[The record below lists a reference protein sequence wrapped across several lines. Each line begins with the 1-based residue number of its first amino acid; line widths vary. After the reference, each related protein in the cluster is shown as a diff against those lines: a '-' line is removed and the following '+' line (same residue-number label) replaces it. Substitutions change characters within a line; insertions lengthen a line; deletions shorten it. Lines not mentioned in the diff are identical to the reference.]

1 MLGIFSLLSEAKVPG
16 AVPPLAGL
24 IPAYSGNCMVP
35 FEGDFS
41 ISSIFFV
48 NPEAATTQS
57 ARPLTPCDASR
68 QEMEALA
75 EANPDFLGK
84 SIGFWD
90 PLGCLGL
97 DFWNIGNE
105 ATIGY
110 LRHAEIKHGRV
121 AMAGFLGY
129 LAQSTDLVS
138 GPHTVLPFRG
148 YEAGLTPPEQWDA
161 IPLYGKLQILVFD
174 GMLESYGEGAGDPD
188 GYVHYTKGGL
198 PGYFP
203 PIAGRAGFGQVTLN
217 LYDPLGWFN
226 EDKDKVRGRQV
237 EINNGRLA
245 MLGIFSLLSEAKVPG
260 AVPPLAGLIPAYS
273 GNCMVPFEGDF
284 SISSIFFVNPEA
296 ATTQSARPLTH
307 CDASK
312 QEMAALAEANPD
324 FLGKSIGLWDPL
336 NCLEGDFWSL
346 GNEATIG
353 YLRHAEI
360 KHGRVAMAAFLG
372 YIAQSTDLVSG
383 PHTVLPFRG
392 YEAGLPPPE
401 QWDAIPLYGK
411 LQILVFVGM
420 LESYGEGAG
429 SPDGYVHY
437 TKGGLPGYFPPIEG
451 RIGPFPIGNLNLYKP
466 FPIGNLN

>member
-48 NPEAATTQS
+48 NPESATTQS
-57 ARPLTPCDASR
+57 ARPLTSCDASK
-68 QEMEALA
+68 QEMAALA

-84 SIGFWD
+84 SIGLWD
-90 PLGCLGL
+90 PLNCL
-97 DFWNIGNE
+97 DFDFWSLGNE

-129 LAQSTDLVS
+129 IAQSTDLVS

-161 IPLYGKLQILVFD
+161 IPLYGKLQILVFV
-174 GMLESYGEGAGDPD
+174 GMLESCGEGAGNPD

-273 GNCMVPFEGDF
+273 GNCMVPFEANFTFGELPAA
-284 SISSIFFVNPEA
+284 SFFVSPQKPE
-296 ATTQSARPLTH
+296 SAQAQTL
-307 CDASK
+307 CSASR
-312 QEMAALAEANPD
+312 QEMEALAEANPD
-324 FLGKSIGLWDPL
+324 FLGQSIGFWDPL
-336 NCLEGDFWSL
+336 GCLDLDFWNI

-360 KHGRVAMAAFLG
+360 KHGRVAMAGFLG
-372 YIAQSTDLVSG
+372 YLA
-383 PHTVLPFRG
+383 
-392 YEAGLPPPE
+392 
-401 QWDAIPLYGK
+401 
-411 LQILVFVGM
+411 
-420 LESYGEGAG
+420 
-429 SPDGYVHY
+429 
-437 TKGGLPGYFPPIEG
+437 
-451 RIGPFPIGNLNLYKP
+451 
-466 FPIGNLN
+466 